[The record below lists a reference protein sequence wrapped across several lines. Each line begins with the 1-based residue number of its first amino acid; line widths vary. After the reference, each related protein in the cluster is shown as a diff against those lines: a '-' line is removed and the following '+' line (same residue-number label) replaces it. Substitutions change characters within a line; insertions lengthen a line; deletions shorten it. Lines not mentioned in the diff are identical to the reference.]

1 MQDISD
7 IRTRFLPIFQKY
19 NVQKAVLFGSYA
31 KGSNTDSSDIDLLV
45 DSGLRGL
52 RFVGLLD
59 ELSEASGR
67 PVDLL
72 DTTHIRRS
80 SPVAREIEKT
90 GVVIYES
97 Q

>member
-1 MQDISD
+1 MQSVSE
-7 IRTRFLPIFQKY
+7 IRAQFLPIFQKY
-19 NVQKAVLFGSYA
+19 DVRKATLFGSFA
-31 KGSNTDSSDIDLLV
+31 KGVAAESSDIDLLV

-67 PVDLL
+67 SVDLI
-72 DTTHIRRS
+72 DTAHMQRS

-90 GVVIYES
+90 GVVIYEK
-97 Q
+97 